1 MTNAHKYL
9 VKLSVRSLNLD
20 KKLAQFINSQPG
32 FEVTGIEDARA
43 PDLLIIETGEAPEK
57 VMQTIQALIAAG
69 DVAEVFLTAEAADP
83 GVLMQAMRSGV
94 KEFLSQ
100 PIDADELSQALVRF
114 KQRQQAAPGAR
125 PQKTGQVL
133 TVFGSKGGV
142 GTTTVAV
149 NLCGGSGE
157 QRCQTFRRASGHEH
171 AFRRDPAVPGDIA
184 QISLGRNHQE
194 HRAPGRHL
202 SVQHSDSSTEAA

>member
-1 MTNAHKYL
+1 MIAKSTFQ
-9 VKLSVRSLNLD
+9 VKLALKSLNLT
-20 KKLAQFINSQPG
+20 KKLNQLILADGEF
-32 FEVTGIEDARA
+32 GILGPDNNRRA
-43 PDLLIIETGEAPEK
+43 DLLIFELGPDAAREME
-57 VMQTIQALIAAG
+57 MIQALIAAG
-69 DVAEVFLTAEAADP
+69 DVAEVFLTAEAADS

-149 NLCGGSGE
+149 NLSV
-157 QRCQTFRRASGHEH
+157 AL
-171 AFRRDPAVPGDIA
+171 AN
-184 QISLGRNHQE
+184 SLPNLPSRFW
-194 HRAPGRHL
+194 
-202 SVQHSDSSTEAA
+202 T